1 MWVYYA
7 VVTVLFT
14 LVMIKIVEAAVTVIR
29 RQRDS
34 VRKEDWLDLF
44 IETIISN

>member
-7 VVTVLFT
+7 IVTVLY
-14 LVMIKIVEAAVTVIR
+14 VIIMVKVVEAIVTVIR
-29 RQRDS
+29 RQRDA

-44 IETIISN
+44 IETIIKN